1 LAFEHYRGGIVEGP
15 ARSAPIRNRLLEGLP
30 PARRSR
36 VIACCERV
44 QLAAGESLAEP
55 GAEMRSVYFP
65 TGSSISLLMPVAA
78 EIPPEAE
85 LTGSEGFYGISVA
98 LGVSISA
105 VHARVQ
111 EPGSAW
117 RMASGVFRRELT
129 RNPPLRDRVDRYT
142 FVTMARLMR
151 NAGCNRFHVVLQRV
165 ARRLLMTADRAHAST
180 FRLTHESR
188 ASVLGVRR
196 VGVTVAASFLQQ
208 RRLIEYS
215 RGTVTVLDR
224 AGLERASC
232 SCYREDAALYRR
244 YLG

>member
-1 LAFEHYRGGIVEGP
+1 VEGP
-15 ARSAPIRNRLLEGLP
+15 ARIAPIRNQLLEGLP

-36 VIACCERV
+36 VIARCERV
-44 QLAAGESLAEP
+44 QLAAGEILAQP
-55 GAEMRSVYFP
+55 GVETRSVYFP
-65 TGSSISLLMPVAA
+65 TGSSISLLLPVAA
-78 EIPPEAE
+78 EIPPEVG
-85 LTGSEGFYGISVA
+85 LRGSEGFYGISVA
-98 LGVSISA
+98 LGIPISA

-117 RMASGVFRRELT
+117 RMGSGAFRRELSS
-129 RNPPLRDRVDRYT
+129 NPALRDCVDRYT
-142 FVTMARLMR
+142 FVTMAQLMR

-165 ARRLLMTADRAHAST
+165 ARRLLMMADRAHSST
-180 FRLTHESR
+180 FTLTHESL

-196 VGVTVAASFLQQ
+196 VGVTEAASNLQK

-224 AGLERASC
+224 AGLERAAC
-232 SCYREDAALYRR
+232 SCYHEDAALYRH